1 MNPIEA
7 NVLLTEATLLD
18 PRLSRPA
25 AERVDQAEAW
35 AAVLADVPL
44 TVALEAVREHYRGE
58 TRTVMPADIVAAAP
72 LPVSLSDAGNVTEL
86 RLAAERRAV
95 TR

>member
-1 MNPIEA
+1 MNAIEA
-7 NVLLTEATLLD
+7 NVLLTKATLID

-25 AERVDQAEAW
+25 AERVEQAEAW

-44 TVALEAVREHYRGE
+44 EVGVAAVRDHYRVE
-58 TRTVMPADIVAAAP
+58 TRMVMPADIVAAMPAP
-72 LPVSLSDAGNVTEL
+72 SSSDAGNVTEQ

-95 TR
+95 TS

>member
-1 MNPIEA
+1 MNAREA
-7 NVLLTEATLLD
+7 NVLLTKATLID

-25 AERVDQAEAW
+25 AERADQAEAW

-44 TVALEAVREHYRGE
+44 EVGAAAVRDHYRVE
-58 TRTVMPADIVAAAP
+58 TRTVMPADIIAAV
-72 LPVSLSDAGNVTEL
+72 PVPSSVSDAGNVTEQ

-95 TR
+95 TS